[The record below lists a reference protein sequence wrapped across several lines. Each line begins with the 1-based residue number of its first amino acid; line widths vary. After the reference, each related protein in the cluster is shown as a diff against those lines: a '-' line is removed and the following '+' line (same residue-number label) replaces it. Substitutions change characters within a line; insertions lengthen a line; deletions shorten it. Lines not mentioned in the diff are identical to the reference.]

1 MRKQTVGERHILSGA
16 CLMAHATN
24 MVVPS
29 TEVMDK
35 AEEAG
40 LGSETGSLKALLGEP
55 SGNLWIWSLGRT
67 IWATYLIVV
76 CM

>member
-1 MRKQTVGERHILSGA
+1 MRKQTVGERHILSGV

-40 LGSETGSLKALLGEP
+40 LGSETGSWKAVCIQGTTGRAKWKSTDLESRENNLG
-55 SGNLWIWSLGRT
+55 
-67 IWATYLIVV
+67 
-76 CM
+76 

>member
-40 LGSETGSLKALLGEP
+40 LGSEGCVHSRHYWESQVEIYGSG
-55 SGNLWIWSLGRT
+55 
-67 IWATYLIVV
+67 V
-76 CM
+76 